1 MSLKILLIED
11 KITELSLVETLVRHG
26 YSVINRSSGSPIPTL
41 AAISQPD
48 LAIFNIYSPKKYFQ
62 AIEQLGALPVIV
74 FADDDSVYAIDQIM
88 KAGVSAYVV
97 NGFETSRVNS
107 IITIAIARFREQQS
121 LKKQLLE
128 TKCRLEERKLV
139 DRAKRLLTQHQGLTE
154 DDAYHTLR
162 KLAMNSNIT
171 IGDVAKN
178 VISMAELIK

>member
-1 MSLKILLIED
+1 MSLKALLIED
-11 KITELSLVETLVRHG
+11 KVTEPSLAETLVRHG
-26 YSVINRSSGSPIPTL
+26 YSVINRGSGDPIPTL

-48 LAIFNIYSPKKYFQ
+48 LAIFNIYSPQKYFQ
-62 AIEQLGALPVIV
+62 TIEQLGALPVII
-74 FADDDSVYAIDQIM
+74 FADDDSVHAIDQIM

-97 NGFETSRVNS
+97 NGFETGRINS
-107 IITIAIARFREQQS
+107 IITIAIARFREQQR